1 VGARFPR
8 RALAFYPFL
17 VATAVPAARPPL
29 WRNVRF
35 LRVLGQAVFV
45 VLLVIFLREIFLNL
59 EFGVREQNLDLSFDF
74 LQQRAGF
81 DIKEGID
88 YSTSESYFKAFL
100 VGVVNTIRVAVVGI
114 ILATVL
120 GLIMGVARLSSNWLV
135 RRISQ
140 AYVEVI
146 RNTPVL
152 VQIIFWWVAVILA
165 LPVIQGGFSLGG
177 VAFLSNRGTA
187 LPWFRLEEGA
197 GVWGL
202 FLVAGVV
209 GWAVAWRWRTRVN
222 ERTGRPA
229 RRALWAAATFLA
241 VAVVGFLLMGT
252 PVAGE
257 VPRTGRFGYEGGL
270 QVSPEYT
277 ALLLGLVIYT
287 GAFIAEIIRGSIQA
301 VSKGQKEAAEALG
314 LTPRQQLRF
323 VVLPQALRIAIP
335 PLNSQY
341 LNLTKNSS
349 LALAIGYP
357 DIVSVSTTI
366 INQAGR
372 ATQILLLIM
381 ASYLLMTL
389 FISAVMN
396 ALNRAVTVKGE
407 QR

>member
-1 VGARFPR
+1 
-8 RALAFYPFL
+8 
-17 VATAVPAARPPL
+17 
-29 WRNVRF
+29 
-35 LRVLGQAVFV
+35 LGQAVFV
-45 VLLVIFLREIFLNL
+45 VLLVVVGREIFLNL

-81 DIKEGID
+81 DIKEGIE
-88 YSTSESYFKAFL
+88 YSTSESYLKAFL
-100 VGVVNTIRVAVVGI
+100 VGVVNTMRVAVVGI
-114 ILATVL
+114 VLATLL
-120 GLIMGVARLSSNWLV
+120 GLVMGVARLSSNWLV
-135 RRISQ
+135 RKVSQ
-140 AYVEVI
+140 VYVEVI

-152 VQIIFWWVAVILA
+152 VQIIFWWAAVILA
-165 LPVIQGGFSLGG
+165 LPVLEGGWSLGG
-177 VAFLSNRGTA
+177 VAYVSNRGTA
-187 LPWFRLEEGA
+187 LPWFHLQPGA
-197 GVWGL
+197 GFWAL
-202 FLVAGVV
+202 FLIAGALAAVV
-209 GWAVAWRWRTRVN
+209 VWRWRTRVN
-222 ERTGRPA
+222 ERTGEPA
-229 RRALWAAATFLA
+229 RRPLWAAATFVA
-241 VAVVGFLLMGT
+241 VAVAGFVLTGS
-252 PVAGE
+252 PVEGD
-257 VPRTGRFGYEGGL
+257 VPSVGRFGYRGGL
-270 QVSPEYT
+270 QFSPEYS
-277 ALLLGLVIYT
+277 ALVLGLAIYT

-372 ATQILLLIM
+372 ATQILLIVM

-389 FISAVMN
+389 TISALMN
-396 ALNRAVTVKGE
+396 ALNRAVTVKGG